1 MIGRNT
7 LKRTV
12 KRTAG
17 WASMLEWL
25 LAAPAARQTAC
36 IFYYHR
42 IADVKF
48 VDPRIDDWNVSPL
61 LFERQVAALSEF
73 AEIVPL
79 LDLPHRLK
87 LPSVNSKP
95 LVCLTFDDGY
105 AGFHSQALPILQR
118 YRAPATAF
126 VVTGSIGRSEPQQFD
141 KWALKHQATSAPET
155 WRAMTWKELE
165 ECAATGLV
173 AIGAH
178 SHRHL
183 KGSCCTPS
191 QMAEEAEES
200 REMLRRRLGERQA
213 RAYAYP
219 YGSTRLRDA
228 SPGYAQAVRAAG
240 YEMAVTT
247 DLGLVSPNSDPYLL
261 PRIEAHA
268 VDVPRVLQAKAG
280 GALASYNLTDHFRLV
295 NRAL

>member
-25 LAAPAARQTAC
+25 LAAPAARQAAC

-87 LPSVNSKP
+87 LPAANSKP

-141 KWALKHQATSAPET
+141 KWALKHQATSTPET

-183 KGSCCTPS
+183 KEV
-191 QMAEEAEES
+191 AV
-200 REMLRRRLGERQA
+200 RLRRWRKKLKSRA
-213 RAYAYP
+213 RCCA
-219 YGSTRLRDA
+219 
-228 SPGYAQAVRAAG
+228 AVSANGR
-240 YEMAVTT
+240 
-247 DLGLVSPNSDPYLL
+247 
-261 PRIEAHA
+261 
-268 VDVPRVLQAKAG
+268 
-280 GALASYNLTDHFRLV
+280 
-295 NRAL
+295 RALTLTLTATRGCAMPRRATRKLCAQRVTKWP